1 MLYSDLPY
9 VGFAMHRRATVKT
22 HLYFKRLMI
31 KQMIYVK
38 KKKKKGSSQ
47 LLSVDSVLVPPFITF
62 GGIEMTYYMIILLV
76 RRKILVKQVKWEVR
90 SRVLARCS
98 AKKIMNSAR
107 LDQKW
112 SLQPLVSS

>member
-76 RRKILVKQVKWEVR
+76 RRKI
-90 SRVLARCS
+90 
-98 AKKIMNSAR
+98 
-107 LDQKW
+107 W
-112 SLQPLVSS
+112 SSK